1 MVDISNLNKKF
12 EPIDNKIIKNF
23 IETNKLSISIRKKI
37 IDYIGSAVI
46 LLLLAPLM
54 LLIALAIK
62 YDSKGPV
69 FFKQRRNGKN
79 NKEIIIYKFRS
90 MIWIKDEIQIVQ
102 AIEND
107 QRFTKI
113 GKFLR
118 KTSFDEL
125 PQFINVLQGRM
136 SIVGPRPHAIAHN
149 DYYKQCIENYM
160 DRQQV
165 KPGITGWA
173 QVNGYRGETNQI
185 IKMKN
190 RVDYDRY
197 YIENWSL
204 KFDISIIIK
213 TIILVIKDIK
223 DIKEN

>member
-1 MVDISNLNKKF
+1 MIDTSKNKNIKLHLGNNSSYKYKINNKKEF
-12 EPIDNKIIKNF
+12 LDYALSVII
-23 IETNKLSISIRKKI
+23 LI
-37 IDYIGSAVI
+37 ITCP
-46 LLLLAPLM
+46 LLLI
-54 LLIALAIK
+54 IAIAIK
-62 YDSKGPV
+62 CDSKGPIIY
-69 FFKQRRNGKN
+69 KQHRHGLN

-90 MIWIKDEIQIVQ
+90 MKWIKDELQVIQ
-102 AIEND
+102 ATEND
-107 QRFTKI
+107 PRFTRI

-136 SIVGPRPHAIAHN
+136 SIVGPRPHAISHN
-149 DYYKQCIENYM
+149 DYYKKHIKNYI
-160 DRQQV
+160 DRQQA

-173 QVNGYRGETNQI
+173 QINGYRGETNQLV
-185 IKMKN
+185 KMK
-190 RVDYDRY
+190 DRIDFDKY

-223 DIKEN
+223 EFN

>member
-1 MVDISNLNKKF
+1 MIDASKNKNIKLHLGNNSSYKYKINNKKEF
-12 EPIDNKIIKNF
+12 LDYALSVII
-23 IETNKLSISIRKKI
+23 LI
-37 IDYIGSAVI
+37 ITSP
-46 LLLLAPLM
+46 LLLI
-54 LLIALAIK
+54 IAIAIK
-62 YDSKGPV
+62 CDSKGPIIY
-69 FFKQRRNGKN
+69 KQSRHGLN

-90 MIWIKDEIQIVQ
+90 MKWIKDEIQVIQ
-102 AIEND
+102 ATEND
-107 QRFTKI
+107 PRFTRI

-125 PQFINVLQGRM
+125 PQFFNVLQGRM
-136 SIVGPRPHAIAHN
+136 SIVGPRPHAISHN
-149 DYYKQCIENYM
+149 DYYKKHIENYI

-173 QVNGYRGETNQI
+173 QINGYRGETNQLV
-185 IKMKN
+185 KMKD
-190 RVDYDRY
+190 RVDFDKY

-223 DIKEN
+223 EFN